1 MRCRRYVL
9 LLMGMA
15 LVSLASC
22 TRTPPGVQHEEMRI
36 LANWIEDSVHGIPR
50 RPGELE
56 LFGASAEF
64 TLAAQWAMGNAIRER
79 RIPPQQIQ
87 ARITRAPALKAAL
100 RSHVVHIEA
109 RQGMVGPAPQL
120 TGADFVLAAQIADN
134 ENRDR
139 RTIDAVVLSRSEA
152 SSEAAAWYREAAR
165 EARVAQDLAAGGTE
179 WPAKAP

>member
-1 MRCRRYVL
+1 MQPAKVIRQR
-9 LLMGMA
+9 GE
-15 LVSLASC
+15 
-22 TRTPPGVQHEEMRI
+22 GVAGE
-36 LANWIEDSVHGIPR
+36 IEDFQRISQGKYFAGKFSQASRKI
-50 RPGELE
+50 E

-64 TLAAQWAMGNAIRER
+64 TQAAQWAMGNTIRER
-79 RIPPQQIQ
+79 RMPPQQIQ

-100 RSHVVHIEA
+100 RSQVVHIDA

-165 EARVAQDLAAGGTE
+165 EARVAHDLTAGGTE